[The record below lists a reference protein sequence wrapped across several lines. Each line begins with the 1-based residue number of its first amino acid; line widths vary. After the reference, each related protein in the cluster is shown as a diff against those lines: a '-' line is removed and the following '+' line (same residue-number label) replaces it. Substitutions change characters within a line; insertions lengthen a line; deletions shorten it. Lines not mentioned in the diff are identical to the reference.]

1 MVSVAALG
9 LTPLCCS
16 HNILQIIV
24 MRKEMLYVHVEFAQV
39 KEKMPRDF
47 QECTDDSAAARA
59 SFMRTSGIRSLI
71 QLIFQLRTLEHLH
84 RCPHRTRSPGFHWES
99 IYLYQ

>member
-1 MVSVAALG
+1 
-9 LTPLCCS
+9 
-16 HNILQIIV
+16 
-24 MRKEMLYVHVEFAQV
+24 MLYVHFEFAQV
-39 KEKMPRDF
+39 KEKMLRDF
-47 QECTDDSAAARA
+47 QECTDDSAASRA

-71 QLIFQLRTLEHLH
+71 QLIFQLRTLKHLH